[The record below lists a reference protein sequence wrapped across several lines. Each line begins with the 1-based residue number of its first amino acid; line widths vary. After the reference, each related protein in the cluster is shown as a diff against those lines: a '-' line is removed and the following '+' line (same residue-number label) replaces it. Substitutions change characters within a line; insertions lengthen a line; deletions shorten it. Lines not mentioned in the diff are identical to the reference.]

1 MGAQDF
7 DLYGVGGY
15 GDGKIGF
22 GRKIGILS
30 VDFMNGVTNPT
41 ARMGQS
47 PMAQAAVERTA
58 VVMDAARAKGLPVIH
73 CTTAFQPDL
82 ADMPPWKIA
91 CMREWIIGSWLVQ
104 IDERLWREGDVLVI
118 KKTPSIFF
126 GTHCASVLNMHGV
139 DTVVVTGANTSG
151 CIRATSIDSFA
162 HGYRTI
168 VPRDCVFDQGSVA
181 HEQNLKD
188 IGMRYVDVESSEVV
202 LQQIAAMQSVPQQ
215 QPRNARK
222 SPITQEG

>member
-1 MGAQDF
+1 MGAKDF
-7 DLYGVGGY
+7 DLCGVGGY

-30 VDFMNGVTNPT
+30 VDFMNGVTNAT

-126 GTHCASVLNMHGV
+126 GTHCGSVLNKHGV

-162 HGYRTI
+162 LGYRT
-168 VPRDCVFDQGSVA
+168 VVARDCVFDQGSVA

-188 IGMRYVDVESSEVV
+188 IGMRYVDVETSEVV
-202 LQQIAAMQSVPQQ
+202 LRQIAAMKCVVPEQL
-215 QPRNARK
+215 
-222 SPITQEG
+222 TQEG

>member
-1 MGAQDF
+1 MGAKDF

-15 GDGKIGF
+15 GNGKIGF
-22 GRKIGILS
+22 GSKIGILS

-58 VVMDAARAKGLPVIH
+58 VVMEAARGKGLPVIH

-82 ADMPPWKIA
+82 RDMPPWKIA

-104 IDERLWREGDVLVI
+104 IDERLWREGDVLVV

-188 IGMRYVDVESSEVV
+188 IGMRYVDIESSEVV
-202 LQQIAAMQSVPQQ
+202 LQQIGAMKPVVPEQQ
-215 QPRNARK
+215 LK
-222 SPITQEG
+222 